1 MEHVK
6 NNMDK
11 LLGKSAIVTG
21 ASRGIGRDIAIK
33 LSENGALVIV
43 NYSKDEEGASET
55 CNIIKEKGG
64 FALKFKADV
73 SNFDEAKELVD
84 FAVNNTGRL
93 DIVVNNA
100 GISNIGLFMDSTKED
115 IKNLMGI
122 NLFGTL
128 YVTKHALG
136 HMLSRGGNIVNI
148 SSMWGEVGA
157 SCEVLY
163 SSSKGGINLFT
174 KALAK
179 EMAPSNIRVNAI
191 APGVIDTSMN
201 AFLNEEDRKDLEE
214 EIPLGRFGRGEE
226 IANAVVFLCSDE
238 SSYLTGQ
245 VIRIDGGMI

>member
-43 NYSKDEEGASET
+43 NYSKDEEGANET

-73 SNFDEAKELVD
+73 SNFDEAKDLVE
-84 FAVNNTGRL
+84 FTVKNTGRL

-100 GISNIGLFMDSTKED
+100 GISNIGLFMDSTEED

-201 AFLNEEDRKDLEE
+201 DFLNEEDRKDLEE
-214 EIPLGRFGRGEE
+214 EIPLGRFGKGEE

>member
-1 MEHVK
+1 
-6 NNMDK
+6 MDK

-43 NYSKDEEGASET
+43 NYSKDEEGANET

-73 SNFDEAKELVD
+73 SNFDEAKDLVE
-84 FAVNNTGRL
+84 FTVKNTGRL

-100 GISNIGLFMDSTKED
+100 GISNIGLFMDSTEED

-201 AFLNEEDRKDLEE
+201 DFLNEEDRKDLEE
-214 EIPLGRFGRGEE
+214 EIPLGRFGKGEE

>member
-64 FALKFKADV
+64 FALKFKANV
-73 SNFDEAKELVD
+73 SNFYEAKDLVD
-84 FAVNNTGRL
+84 FAVKNTGRL

-100 GISNIGLFMDSTKED
+100 GISNIGLFMDSTEED

-201 AFLNEEDRKDLEE
+201 AFLNEDDRKDLEE
-214 EIPLGRFGRGEE
+214 EIPLGRFGTGEE

>member
-1 MEHVK
+1 
-6 NNMDK
+6 MDK

-43 NYSKDEEGASET
+43 NYSKDEEGANET

-64 FALKFKADV
+64 FALKFKANV
-73 SNFDEAKELVD
+73 SNFDEAKDLVE
-84 FAVNNTGRL
+84 FTVKNTGRL

-100 GISNIGLFMDSTKED
+100 GISNIGLFMDSTEED
-115 IKNLMGI
+115 IKKLMGI

-201 AFLNEEDRKDLEE
+201 AFLNEDDRKELEE
-214 EIPLGRFGRGEE
+214 EIPLGRFGKGEE
-226 IANAVVFLCSDE
+226 IANAVVFLCSNE

>member
-1 MEHVK
+1 
-6 NNMDK
+6 MDK

-33 LSENGALVIV
+33 LSENGALVIL
-43 NYSKDEEGASET
+43 NYSKDEEGANET

-73 SNFDEAKELVD
+73 SNFDEAKDLVE
-84 FAVNNTGRL
+84 FTVKNTGRL

-100 GISNIGLFMDSTKED
+100 GISNIGLFMDSTEED

-201 AFLNEEDRKDLEE
+201 AFLNEDDRKELEE
-214 EIPLGRFGRGEE
+214 EIPLGRFGKGEE
-226 IANAVVFLCSDE
+226 IANAVVFLCSNE

>member
-43 NYSKDEEGASET
+43 NYSKDEEGANET
-55 CNIIKEKGG
+55 CNTIKEKGG

-73 SNFDEAKELVD
+73 SNFDEAKNLVE
-84 FAVNNTGRL
+84 FTVKNTGRL

-100 GISNIGLFMDSTKED
+100 GISNIGLFMDSTEED

-214 EIPLGRFGRGEE
+214 EIPLGRFGKGEE